1 MRKQMIDQEPDR
13 PTSGEPG
20 SWLDLDR
27 LARVEITS
35 QDACCPIE
43 SAFVLAEGLGWRA
56 AEPGEQIIR
65 LLFDEPAR
73 LRRVRLV
80 FREESHRRTQ
90 EFVLRWS
97 PDGGRSYGEVVRQQY
112 TFSPPGTTREVEEY
126 GVNLDGVTA
135 FELRIVPDINGGNAR
150 ASLEQMQLAST

>member
-43 SAFVLAEGLGWRA
+43 SA
-56 AEPGEQIIR
+56 
-65 LLFDEPAR
+65 
-73 LRRVRLV
+73 
-80 FREESHRRTQ
+80 S
-90 EFVLRWS
+90 
-97 PDGGRSYGEVVRQQY
+97 
-112 TFSPPGTTREVEEY
+112 FSP
-126 GVNLDGVTA
+126 
-135 FELRIVPDINGGNAR
+135 R
-150 ASLEQMQLAST
+150 ASAGALRSLESR